1 MIHEEKI
8 NYMKIAAG
16 IVGYSFDTQGLD
28 MLVSIYELV
37 IEKQG
42 DADLR
47 SVSIVQDGVKYRSEL
62 KRKSELELLA
72 NKAVA
77 NK

>member
-1 MIHEEKI
+1 
-8 NYMKIAAG
+8 MKIAAG

-72 NKAVA
+72 HKAVA

>member
-28 MLVSIYELV
+28 MIVSIYELV

-72 NKAVA
+72 SKAVA